1 MLNILLHSV
10 DAVARDVLAI
20 GTDYTPGTLLPTH
33 SHRRAQ
39 FLYGMSGLM
48 EVETD
53 DGAWTIPPY
62 SGVWI
67 PASKPHSVRM
77 QGVSTRSLYAGFRD
91 FVGASPMQYLREL
104 RLERARAELLG
115 SDAANVAAV
124 ALRWGFAHLGRFSS
138 EYRQRFGE
146 TPSETL
152 KRR

>member
-1 MLNILLHSV
+1 MLAQIEQLAAAVLL
-10 DAVARDVLAI
+10 A
-20 GTDYTPGTLLPTH
+20 
-33 SHRRAQ
+33 SHRHNYSQAQ
-39 FLYGMSGLM
+39 
-48 EVETD
+48 
-53 DGAWTIPPY
+53 
-62 SGVWI
+62 
-67 PASKPHSVRM
+67 PARNSAVLPRHVRKV
-77 QGVSTRSLYAGFRD
+77 QEYLQAHAHEPVQAEQLAAIAGVSTRSLYAGFRD